1 MDPEDDPT
9 VELAS
14 SRMQTLELTRR
25 MGLFTV
31 IVIGA
36 SQVVVQWK
44 TVGWVAG
51 VIYAI
56 FYFAFCGL
64 FLWRIIWR
72 ISSVA
77 LEEER
82 RRAIAKRVEYL
93 KNMRELAELEL
104 DAQRERDQKINEIMK
119 IQEDMGD

>member
-14 SRMQTLELTRR
+14 FRMQTLELTRR